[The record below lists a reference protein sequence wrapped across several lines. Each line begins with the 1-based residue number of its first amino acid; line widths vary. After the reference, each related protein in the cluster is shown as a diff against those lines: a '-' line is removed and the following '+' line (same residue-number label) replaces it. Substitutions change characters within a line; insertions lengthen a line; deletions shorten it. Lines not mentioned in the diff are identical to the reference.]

1 MTQFDVCR
9 THGSA
14 GAPYLVI
21 LQSDLAARLDTAV
34 VAPLWPLESQPMP
47 IRKLQPI
54 VTIKAGEHVL
64 SVQEM
69 LSIPRSALGAV
80 VDNVRHERAA
90 IIAAL
95 DLLFTGY

>member
-9 THGSA
+9 AHGSS

-34 VAPLWPLESQPMP
+34 VAPLWPLSGQPMP

-69 LSIPRSALGAV
+69 LSIPRGALGVGNIKGA
-80 VDNVRHERAA
+80 DQ
-90 IIAAL
+90 AL
-95 DLLFTGY
+95 VGRDFGTHQ

>member
-9 THGSA
+9 ARGTG

-21 LQSDLAARLDTAV
+21 LQSDLAARLDTVV
-34 VAPLWPLESQPMP
+34 VAPLWPLAEQPLP
-47 IRKLQPI
+47 IRKLQPL
-54 VTIKAGEHVL
+54 VTLKTGEHVL
-64 SVQEM
+64 SVQEL

-80 VDNVRHERAA
+80 VDNLGHERAA
-90 IIAAL
+90 VIAAI